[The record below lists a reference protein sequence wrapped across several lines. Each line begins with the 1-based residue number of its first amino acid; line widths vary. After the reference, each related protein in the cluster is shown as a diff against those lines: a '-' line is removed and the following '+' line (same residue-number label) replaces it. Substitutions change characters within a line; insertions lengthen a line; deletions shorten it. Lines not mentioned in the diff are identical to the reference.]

1 MKYENDTFPEAIKIL
16 ADRAGVKL
24 PEVEETPEQK
34 KKAGKRMRLLEV
46 NKEAAKYFTTCYVI
60 PVVKWECGI

>member
-1 MKYENDTFPEAIKIL
+1 MKRYFPEAVKIL

-46 NKEAAKYFTTCYVI
+46 NKEAARYFIICCAVLTE
-60 PVVKWECGI
+60 KWECVI